1 MRVLW
6 CVLACILGVSVASGH
21 PQDGPDVDARTQ
33 IKDHAIT
40 MSLAF
45 NLAFLDEYGL
55 APRETA
61 SDLHPIEAEAL
72 RDNLFEFL
80 SERNSVIVDGV
91 RVQPVLR
98 EFEIPQT
105 DDSLLPLFPNFG
117 MRALRRAR
125 VVVDYPLLNE
135 PSKVTIAW
143 GAFPHDYVLSTPD
156 DQRTIVVVMQMWAG
170 GVSWVHDLSEASPSY
185 TWLAGDAS
193 AQGRLLEVPAV
204 PTKVDSHL
212 MIPALSLSLIGA
224 WVVLTVGI
232 LLTRR
237 TGPRWTI
244 ALSLLPIFLVGAWV
258 SRDSAAI
265 EGPVVTTTWPLLDDD
280 EIDAIFVPLH
290 TNIYRSFDY
299 TEEEKVYDALAQ
311 SAAGD
316 LLDELYEE
324 IYNDLEMQL
333 EDGAAVSRVQSVD
346 HLDIQLD
353 AWNAPDDD
361 TMTFAVTTTWQVTG
375 AVFHWGH
382 SHTRTNEYKARYT
395 IAGTPEGWRIVDTEL
410 LEQARIDAVPG
421 DPNGVFRPGMDL

>member
-1 MRVLW
+1 M
-6 CVLACILGVSVASGH
+6 ACILGVPIASGH

-45 NLAFLDEYGL
+45 NLAFLDEYDL

-61 SDLHPIEAEAL
+61 SDLHPIEVEAL
-72 RDNLFEFL
+72 RENLFEFL
-80 SERNSVIVDGV
+80 TERNAVIVDGV
-91 RVQPVLR
+91 KIQPVLR
-98 EFEIPQT
+98 DFEIPET
-105 DDSLLPLFPNFG
+105 DPSLLPLFPNFG
-117 MRALRRAR
+117 MRALLRAR

-135 PSKVTIAW
+135 PSSVTITW

-170 GVSWVHDLSEASPSY
+170 GVSWVHDLTETDPSY
-185 TWLAGDAS
+185 TWLASDES
-193 AQGRLLEVPAV
+193 AQGRLLEVPEV
-204 PTKVDSHL
+204 PAKVDSHV
-212 MIPALSLSLIGA
+212 MIPALSLALIGA
-224 WVVLTVGI
+224 WIALTAGI
-232 LLTRR
+232 LLTRKS
-237 TGPRWTI
+237 GPRWSI
-244 ALSLLPIFLVGAWV
+244 AFSLLPVFVVGAWL
-258 SRDSAAI
+258 SRDSAAL
-265 EGPVVTTTWPLLDDD
+265 EGPVAMTTWPRLTQ
-280 EIDAIFVPLH
+280 EEVDAVFIPLH

-316 LLDELYEE
+316 LLDELYAE
-324 IYNDLEMQL
+324 IYAGLEMQL

-346 HLDIQLD
+346 HLDIEVD
-353 AWNAPDDD
+353 AYAAPDDD
-361 TMTFAVTTTWQVTG
+361 TLTFTVTATWQVTG

-395 IAGTPEGWRIVDTEL
+395 IAGTPAGWRIVDTEL

-421 DPNGVFRPGMDL
+421 DPNSILGPGMDL